1 MLDNLYENIGSKIKN
16 WAKWIFIVEAIGAI
30 ITGVV
35 LMATD
40 EDLIVYGL
48 LTLVCGPII
57 AWVGSW
63 ILYAFGQL
71 VEDVHAMR
79 DKEGTTEEVKA
90 KREAKERARREAV
103 EKAKREAEEKAKREA
118 EEKAKREAEEKA
130 KHEAEELL
138 DGLPYMAKPN
148 DFEENIRWK
157 NEIKKLSYEKLCSRY
172 LEIYNYSDTYRYMCF
187 LELINRKRQ

>member
-63 ILYAFGQL
+63 ILYAFGEL
-71 VEDVHAMR
+71 VEDIHAIR
-79 DKEGTTEEVKA
+79 NKEGIP
-90 KREAKERARREAV
+90 
-103 EKAKREAEEKAKREA
+103 AEEAGYETKKEIKHKF
-118 EEKAKREAEEKA
+118 EEKVKNESKISVENNQQSPYKRKISYSCIDIIPTGKKA
-130 KHEAEELL
+130 YGTCVVCKTSGVDL
-138 DGLPYMAKPN
+138 
-148 DFEENIRWK
+148 EENKIKTEIGTRTLNICAK
-157 NEIKKLSYEKLCSRY
+157 CFNEFFASR
-172 LEIYNYSDTYRYMCF
+172 S
-187 LELINRKRQ
+187 K